1 MVFGAAGTAGAV
13 AAATRQDTDGREGA
27 ATSLTR
33 LFRAWGWQGVSRSSP
48 VLLPPMREQCPELE
62 QPLPV
67 LADRAQAV
75 LAPAPRSGLGLSSLK
90 LSLG

>member
-1 MVFGAAGTAGAV
+1 
-13 AAATRQDTDGREGA
+13 
-27 ATSLTR
+27 
-33 LFRAWGWQGVSRSSP
+33 
-48 VLLPPMREQCPELE
+48 VLLPPMRGQRPELE